1 MTNAQNQHRK
11 NASIE
16 LPASVFLG
24 AIQLAESIPFD
35 RDSDFWKPE
44 FLRRGIFESH
54 PALQLLCGWFE
65 EHRVDAKAMN
75 CGYAMPWVRI
85 LDNGKYCC
93 GYHDTPSERMALFEA
108 GAPATALLGESTI
121 VTFCASHEHAVYTDE
136 MGLENFLADGQS
148 LGQVGIP
155 KELFESGEYDEA
167 WYSLEALASFR
178 RRFPAAFEEIKS
190 LAALKINGE
199 SDGY

>member
-1 MTNAQNQHRK
+1 M
-11 NASIE
+11 
-16 LPASVFLG
+16 
-24 AIQLAESIPFD
+24 
-35 RDSDFWKPE
+35 
-44 FLRRGIFESH
+44 
-54 PALQLLCGWFE
+54 
-65 EHRVDAKAMN
+65 
-75 CGYAMPWVRI
+75 
-85 LDNGKYCC
+85 
-93 GYHDTPSERMALFEA
+93 
-108 GAPATALLGESTI
+108 
-121 VTFCASHEHAVYTDE
+121 TFCASHEHAVYTDE